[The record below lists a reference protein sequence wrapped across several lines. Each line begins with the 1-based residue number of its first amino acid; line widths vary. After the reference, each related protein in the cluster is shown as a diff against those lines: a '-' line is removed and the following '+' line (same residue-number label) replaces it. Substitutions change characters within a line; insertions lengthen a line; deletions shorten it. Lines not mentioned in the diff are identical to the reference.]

1 MSDRSRIPSLPDD
14 IVNSILI
21 KLPVTSLLRFKCI
34 CKSWRFSI
42 SNPNFIKLH
51 LHESSANISR
61 QKLFFVSFRNIFR
74 SNAKFQFHE
83 ALLGVDSKVLLVNP
97 PFPEFCHSLF
107 SDFEVHS
114 CNGLVLMKTEINMIL
129 WNPAIRKYKLLPKPD
144 DKLLPW
150 YDDALFDF
158 AYDLVADDYKV
169 VCVKLRK
176 YQRDMIAGIFS
187 INNHSWKRIDNIPI
201 PRGFQLFYQDL
212 VSLNG
217 TINIMAAS
225 NIGNY
230 KQDSEYLVISLYL
243 ANEKFAITPV
253 PGKHKY
259 KLKLRAFANRICISW
274 MVGGKI
280 SIWAL
285 KEDGKTGLTWNNI
298 MNIPTL
304 GSLIG
309 KPTWGDFIFLK
320 ANGNILYKMVD
331 NDGYYL
337 IEYNVRKDEATEY
350 CLDELPMKGIRGVSL
365 LHVESLVS
373 SAILWD

>member
-1 MSDRSRIPSLPDD
+1 MSDSSRIPILPDD

-21 KLPVTSLLRFKCI
+21 KLPVTSLLQFKCI
-34 CKSWRFSI
+34 CKSWRYSI
-42 SNPNFIKLH
+42 NNPNFIKLH

-61 QKLFFVSFRNIFR
+61 QKLLFVSFRNIFR
-74 SNAKFQFHE
+74 SNAKFHFHE
-83 ALLGVDSKVLLVNP
+83 ALLGVDSK
-97 PFPEFCHSLF
+97 
-107 SDFEVHS
+107 VHS
-114 CNGLVLMKTEINMIL
+114 CNGLVLMKTEINMIV

-150 YDDALFDF
+150 YDDALFGF
-158 AYDLVADDYKV
+158 AYDLVADDYK
-169 VCVKLRK
+169 
-176 YQRDMIAGIFS
+176 
-187 INNHSWKRIDNIPI
+187 
-201 PRGFQLFYQDL
+201 LFYQDL

-243 ANEKFAITPV
+243 ANEKFVITPV

-259 KLKLRAFANRICISW
+259 KLKLHAFANRVCISW
-274 MVGGKI
+274 MVEGKI

-285 KEDGKTGLTWNNI
+285 EEDGKTGLTWNNI
-298 MNIPTL
+298 MKIPTL

-320 ANGNILYKMVD
+320 ANENILYKMID
-331 NDGYYL
+331 NDSYYL